1 MFEKVYHATHPD
13 MMSGVDNDTL
23 RDRYVVSGLFVA
35 GKVALNYSH
44 NERFIIGGA
53 SPVGSGVPLPLQTEP
68 ASAAGHPLLERRE
81 LGLINVGNGAGIV
94 RVDGVAYDIAPRDGL
109 YVPMGSSEVLFESVI
124 HKNRRNTIW
133 FRHRLMPAMKL
144 RKSQ

>member
-1 MFEKVYHATHPD
+1 MTPVTNCPFTVALSPLPRRNIMFEKVYHATHPD

-109 YVPMGSSEVLFESVI
+109 LCADGLKRGFV
-124 HKNRRNTIW
+124 
-133 FRHRLMPAMKL
+133 
-144 RKSQ
+144 